1 MTTENLDPVNPL
13 LQADETSPFFQVLA
27 RANQITN
34 EPELNNLLDKML
46 NLILQI
52 SGGSAGTLL
61 LLDKRTGGQL
71 IFKSGVG
78 DNQLLTFL
86 ERCKESQQRIAESVI
101 NQRVPETIRNLNSD
115 SRWQMPIDP
124 GEIKLWNLICL
135 PILLRGVSIGVVQVF
150 NFSQSPLPMMQFLG
164 NHMASEIEKSIL
176 INASRHRSERF
187 EALVDIIGEFTSTL
201 DPDQV
206 LNRIVQ
212 HACNLLGAESAS
224 IFLLDKESGD
234 AVLHLASNIPKDE
247 KIRVPAGKGIIG
259 HVIESGETV
268 VIADITQDSRH
279 YKGVDLDVGTT
290 TRSLIAVPFFSSEI
304 ILGGERGVAKEK
316 IIGGIEAINKIEGV
330 FNDGDAEIL
339 GILAN
344 QAATVLHIAQIY
356 TNADELFLD
365 TVQALVA
372 AIDLKDPY
380 TEWHSQRVS
389 EFSVAI
395 AEELGL
401 SSEEMRQVKIGALLH
416 DVGKIGIP
424 DHILGK
430 PDTLT
435 DKEFAEI
442 KKHPSLGAE
451 IILNVNSLR
460 SEVPALAQHHERL
473 DGGGYP
479 AGLAGDDIELI
490 ARIVAV
496 ADVFDALTSD
506 RPYRRAMD
514 IKIAVK
520 TLRYEAGD
528 HLDPR
533 IVECLVRAFEQGKI
547 QLQKRKTSVNKTLF
561 GENLNEKFT
570 AH

>member
-1 MTTENLDPVNPL
+1 MTYLNLDPVDPL

-34 EPELNNLLDKML
+34 QTDLNELLDEML

-52 SGGSAGTLL
+52 SGASAGTLYL
-61 LLDKRTGGQL
+61 VDRHIGDGL
-71 IFKSGVG
+71 IFKSAVG
-78 DNQLLTFL
+78 DEQMRTILEQCVVSQL
-86 ERCKESQQRIAESVI
+86 RIADTAMQE
-101 NQRVPETIRNLNSD
+101 REPETIRNLSSD
-115 SRWQMPIDP
+115 PRWQIPTGLMKNDD
-124 GEIKLWNLICL
+124 WNMICL
-135 PILLRGVSIGVVQVF
+135 PILLRGDSIGVVQVF
-150 NFSQSPLPMMQFLG
+150 NFSHSPLPMMQFLG
-164 NHMASEIEKSIL
+164 NHMASEIEKSSL
-176 INASRHRSERF
+176 INASTHRSERF

-212 HACNLLGAESAS
+212 HACKLLGAESAS

-234 AVLHLASNIPKDE
+234 AILHLASNIDQDE
-247 KIRVPAGKGIIG
+247 NIRVPAGKGIIG

-268 VIADITQDSRH
+268 VISDITQDRRH
-279 YKGVDLDVGTT
+279 YKGVDIDVGIT

-330 FNDGDAEIL
+330 FNDSDAELL

-344 QAATVLHIAQIY
+344 QAATVLHIAQLY
-356 TNADELFLD
+356 TNSDELFLD
-365 TVQALVA
+365 TIQALVA

-380 TEWHSQRVS
+380 TEWHSHRVS

-395 AEELGL
+395 AEDLGL
-401 SSEEMRQVKIGALLH
+401 SSEEIRHIRIGALLH
-416 DVGKIGIP
+416 DIGKIGVP

-435 DKEFAEI
+435 NKEFAEI
-442 KKHPSLGAE
+442 KKHPSLGAK

-473 DGGGYP
+473 DGMGYP
-479 AGLAGDDIELI
+479 AGLAGDEIELI

-514 IKIAVK
+514 IDIAFK

-528 HLDPR
+528 HLDS
-533 IVECLVRAFEQGKI
+533 IVVESLIRAFNQGKI
-547 QLQKRKTSVNKTLF
+547 HYQKRKSTSK
-561 GENLNEKFT
+561 
-570 AH
+570 